1 MKGVKPDLEGSA
13 DLEAEEDGRVYKDLK
28 ETPDNLGLLVRRVKL
43 ALLVQKDLVDSPD
56 NRVLR
61 VLMARM
67 ELLDLQENA
76 ALL

>member
-28 ETPDNLGLLVRRVKL
+28 ETPDNLDLLVRRVKL
-43 ALLVQKDLVDSPD
+43 ALLVQKDLVDSQD

-67 ELLDLQENA
+67 ELLDHQENA
-76 ALL
+76 DLL